1 MMAPQHRQEALS
13 LAYVTAVA
21 ARAGMT
27 FSLPSHDYGTDLWLH
42 QVIETSGER
51 RQTGQGFRIQLKST
65 TIATLEHDA
74 VVYDL
79 DLRAYE
85 MLRVGDDLYP
95 LLLLVY
101 VMPANEAEWLV
112 QDETRLE
119 LRSCSYWMLLQ
130 GQPQTTNTTS
140 VRIRIPRTNQF
151 TSGALVRIMDLIR
164 RNKESK

>member
-1 MMAPQHRQEALS
+1 MMTSQHRQEALS

-21 ARAGMT
+21 GRAGVT

-42 QVIETSGER
+42 QVIETNGER

-65 TIATLEHDA
+65 TIATLEADA

-95 LLLLVY
+95 VLLVVY
-101 VMPANEAEWLV
+101 VMPVNESSGWPR
-112 QDETRLE
+112 TKRGSNCG
-119 LRSCSYWMLLQ
+119 R
-130 GQPQTTNTTS
+130 
-140 VRIRIPRTNQF
+140 VRIGCCCKASHRQPTRRLSGFESRERTNLQ
-151 TSGALVRIMDLIR
+151 R
-164 RNKESK
+164 RRWCR